1 MTQKI
6 EHIKNIFSTFRKNA
20 LAALPLKRGWRYAKR
35 MISVV
40 IPTLNAETRL
50 GDCLASLVP
59 AAVLGFIREV
69 IVVDGGSSD
78 LSLQIAEAAG
88 ARILTSDPGR
98 GRQLA
103 VGAKAARSDWMLF
116 LHADTIVEPSWIDET
131 ENFLEDDQH
140 FGVFTLRFDSER
152 MKAKLVAAGAMARTR
167 LLSMPYG
174 DQALLISRNLYDA
187 VGGYNPQGLFE
198 DVDII
203 ERLVRLK
210 GPKALHVFKTCVVT
224 SAEKYERNGYGRQV
238 IENLWRLI
246 RYKTGTPAALLER
259 EYSS

>member
-1 MTQKI
+1 
-6 EHIKNIFSTFRKNA
+6 
-20 LAALPLKRGWRYAKR
+20 

-40 IPTLNAETRL
+40 IPTLNAEARL
-50 GDCLASLVP
+50 GECLASLVP
-59 AAVLGFIREV
+59 AAVLGIIREV

-78 LSLQIAEAAG
+78 RSPQIAEAAG

-116 LHADTIVEPSWIDET
+116 LHADTVVEPSWIDET
-131 ENFLEDDQH
+131 DNFLKDDQR
-140 FGVFTLRFDSER
+140 FGVFTLRFDSAQ
-152 MKAKLVAAGAMARTR
+152 MKAKLVAAGAMVRTR
-167 LLSMPYG
+167 LFSMPYG
-174 DQALLISRNLYDA
+174 DQALLISRSLYDA
-187 VGGYNPQGLFE
+187 VGGYGPQGLFE

-203 ERLVRLK
+203 ERLVRHK

-224 SAEKYERNGYGRQV
+224 SAEKYEQNGYARQV
-238 IENLWRLI
+238 IDNLWRLV
-246 RYKTGTPAALLER
+246 RYKTGMSPALLER